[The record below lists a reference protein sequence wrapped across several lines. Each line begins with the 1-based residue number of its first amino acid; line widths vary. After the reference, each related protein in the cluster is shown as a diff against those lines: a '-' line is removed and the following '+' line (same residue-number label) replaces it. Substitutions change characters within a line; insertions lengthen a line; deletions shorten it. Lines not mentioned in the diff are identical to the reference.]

1 MNAVIVGLQ
10 WGDEGK
16 GKVVDLLAPA
26 FSHVVRFQGGNN
38 AGHTL
43 VVDGRKIALHLIPS
57 GILREGTTCVIGNG
71 VVLDPKVLHDE
82 LEALRK
88 LEVSTERIR
97 ISRNAHVILPVHR
110 ILDIGREA
118 SRGEKK
124 IGTTGRGIGPTYE
137 DKIARR
143 GMRVLDF
150 VDAARRKARLAQLLE
165 QKAPLFSRL
174 GMELPSLEELEDW
187 ALPLA
192 EALEPY
198 VSDTV
203 GELHEVIG
211 NGGSI
216 LFEGAQGTFL
226 DIDHGTYPYVTSSN
240 TLAGAACTGS
250 GVGPTH
256 IDRVLGIA
264 KAYITRVGSGP
275 FPTELPDAES
285 ERLREIGG
293 EYGATTG
300 RPRRCGW
307 LDIPLLKRACL
318 LNGVTD
324 LCITKL
330 DILSHFE
337 EIPLCTHYEDG
348 EPRYEIMQGWNIDIT
363 ACRAWEELP
372 ANCQAY
378 IRKIESLSKI
388 SVALIGVGP
397 DRLATIRRDSLFTKY

>member
-16 GKVVDLLAPA
+16 GKVVDMLAPS

-57 GILREGTTCVIGNG
+57 GILRQGITCIIGNG
-71 VVLDPKVLHDE
+71 VVLDPRVLNDE
-82 LEALRK
+82 IEALRK
-88 LEVSTERIR
+88 LGLELARIR
-97 ISRNAHVILPVHR
+97 ISLNAHVILPIHR
-110 ILDIGREA
+110 MLDRGREA
-118 SRGEKK
+118 SRGERK

-143 GMRVLDF
+143 GMRVSDF
-150 VDAARRKARLAQLLE
+150 VDSDRRKARMEQLLA
-165 QKAPLFSRL
+165 QKAPLFTQL
-174 GMELPSLEELEDW
+174 GIELPELAELESW
-187 ALPLA
+187 AQPLA
-192 EALEPY
+192 EAISPY
-198 VSDTV
+198 VADTV
-203 GELHEVIG
+203 GELHRVIG
-211 NGGSI
+211 EGGSI

-256 IDRVLGIA
+256 IDKVLGIA

-275 FPTELPDAES
+275 FPTELPDAQGD
-285 ERLREIGG
+285 RLRELGG

-307 LDIPLLKRACL
+307 LDIPLLKRACA
-318 LNGVTD
+318 LNGVTE
-324 LCITKL
+324 LCLTKL
-330 DILSHFE
+330 DILSHFN
-337 EIPLCTHYEDG
+337 EIPLCTHYENG
-348 EPRYEIMQGWNIDIT
+348 EPCYETMPGWEADIT
-363 ACRAWEELP
+363 ACRDWSELP
-372 ANCQAY
+372 LNCQNY
-378 IRKIESLSKI
+378 VRKIEALSNI

-397 DRLATIRRDSLFTKY
+397 DRLATIYRDSLFTKH